1 MEAWKIIAQDPP
13 WKRFVGRE
21 MILCEK
27 EPTKPATVRM
37 AAKMEKTIW
46 NFRREVELLLPH
58 DKCPF
63 LISFTMNIITWNS
76 RGVLKPNFQNHM
88 RELARNH
95 NPAILV
101 IMETKIGGARAKEI
115 TDRLSFDGAIHT
127 ETIGFTGGLWLL
139 WNSDIIVVVQ
149 LANTEQEIHMEVKVL
164 ATNLSWI
171 FSAVYASPRNVE
183 RCIL

>member
-1 MEAWKIIAQDPP
+1 
-13 WKRFVGRE
+13 
-21 MILCEK
+21 
-27 EPTKPATVRM
+27 
-37 AAKMEKTIW
+37 MEKTVW
-46 NFRREVELLLPH
+46 NSRGEVELLLPH

-63 LISFTMNIITWNS
+63 LITFTMNIIIWNS
-76 RGVLKPNFQNHM
+76 MGMLKPNFQYYV

-101 IMETKIGGARAKEI
+101 IMETKIGGAHAKEI
-115 TDRLSFDGAIHT
+115 MDRLPFDGAIHT

-139 WNSDIIVVVQ
+139 WNSDIVEVVQ
-149 LANTEQEIHMEVKVL
+149 LAITEQEIHVEVKVL

-171 FSAVYASPRNVE
+171 FSTVYASPRNVE